1 VLGHRLA
8 QLALGALLLG
18 AGAACSRRTASP
30 PPYDVGFR
38 GPGRL
43 LVLFE
48 SSDPDIPRKLVVHD
62 RDGAFAIPVERPEAA
77 RWISSHTLL
86 VSQELPPEQ
95 EYGLSRTQLLRVDPD
110 SGSVEPFATAARWFD
125 AEPDPQGQRLAAGVE
140 TDDQG
145 TSELVLFS
153 LATRGEKPI
162 ADAPRALDRPRWSPD
177 GRALVVLQ
185 TVPDPDGADAES
197 SMSFEGQEVAFPR
210 LFRVSADLS
219 GKTAFLRDGDPGGPL
234 VAGGSLPLWWG
245 PRGVY
250 ARQRRGL
257 VLCDPAGSGCTL
269 VYAPGGEKRVF
280 DGRPCGPDQALV
292 LVRDHAANADAEL
305 PQELVRV
312 SLNEGRSEPIYRASG
327 DVFLS
332 AIDWIGAP

>member
-1 VLGHRLA
+1 MSRHRLA
-8 QLALGALLLG
+8 RLALCALCVS
-18 AGAACSRRTASP
+18 ACSRLPVSP

-43 LVLFE
+43 VVLFE
-48 SSDPDIPRKLVVHD
+48 SPDPEVPRKLVVHD
-62 RDGAFAIPVERPEAA
+62 RAGAFALPVEHPQAA
-77 RWISSHTLL
+77 RWISPHALL
-86 VSQELPPEQ
+86 VSQELPPQE
-95 EYGLSRTQLLRVDPD
+95 EYGLSRTQLLRVDAD
-110 SGSVEPFATAARWFD
+110 TGAAEPFATAARWYD
-125 AEPDPQGQRLAAGVE
+125 AEPDPRGERLAAGVE

-153 LATRGEKPI
+153 LASRGEKPI

-177 GRALVVLQ
+177 GAALVVLQ

-210 LFRVSADLS
+210 LFRVSADLN
-219 GKTAFLRDGDPGGPL
+219 GKLALLRDGDPGGPL

-245 PRGVY
+245 AGGVY

-257 VLCDPAGSGCTL
+257 VRCDPAGSGCTL

-280 DGRPCGPDQALV
+280 DARPFGPDQALV
-292 LVRDHAANADAEL
+292 LVRDHAAGGDAQL

-312 SLNEGRSEPIYRASG
+312 SLNEGRGEPIYRASG
-327 DVFLS
+327 DVFPS
-332 AIDWIGAP
+332 GIDWIGAP